1 VLAACYELCASAS
14 VTLAP
19 DEIRA
24 SAAAILKIEALAN
37 ISSADAIYVAARQR
51 DFGFGWIGR
60 AAYATQTIF

>member
-1 VLAACYELCASAS
+1 LRQTKPAL
-14 VTLAP
+14 
-19 DEIRA
+19 
-24 SAAAILKIEALAN
+24 SAAAILKVEALAN